1 MQKNI
6 SSIIND
12 DLFTGIY
19 TREFINTRSL
29 DDTALY
35 NSLENTFFDAFS
47 LIKEDRMQES
57 ISQFEYGEKMF
68 PLESKDETFKLI
80 LKDTLYPKKA
90 YWYYKT
96 GNIKLAGYLTLKS
109 IVTNQKIKE
118 HTKVDL
124 TVFIQ
129 IQQYQNIARI
139 GFRTNHFSEGIMLN
153 CKLLLF
159 IITKKNVGI
168 KYLSQFAFD
177 DKKEESVLKCTM
189 MYQIVYDTV
198 KILSRLKNKR
208 YLRSFMDFISNIL
221 VQFVPEYEGEY
232 VLKDFLELISKPGF
246 EIHQEETD
254 HFIGKNQEA
263 LFPGTISILNL
274 IRKLYENEK
283 VVSEITDYKN

>member
-6 SSIIND
+6 SSILND
-12 DLFTGIY
+12 DLFTNIY

-35 NSLENTFFDAFS
+35 NNLENTFFEAFS
-47 LIKEDRMQES
+47 LIKENRMEES
-57 ISQFEYGEKMF
+57 ISQFKYGEKMF
-68 PLESKDETFKLI
+68 PQESKDETFKLI

-96 GNIKLAGYLTLKS
+96 GNIKLAAYLTLKS

-118 HTKVDL
+118 LTTIDL
-124 TVFIQ
+124 PVFVQ

-139 GFRTNHFSEGIMLN
+139 GFRINRFSEGIILN

-159 IITKKNVGI
+159 IVTKKNVGI
-168 KYLSQFAFD
+168 KYLSEFAFD

-189 MYQIVYDTV
+189 MYQIVFDTV
-198 KILSRLKNKR
+198 KILYPLKNKR
-208 YLRSFMDFISNIL
+208 YLRSFLDFISNIL

-232 VLKDFLELISKPGF
+232 VLKDFLEMISKPGF

-254 HFIGKNQEA
+254 HFIGKNKEL

-274 IRKLYENEK
+274 IRKIYENEK

>member
-35 NSLENTFFDAFS
+35 NSLENTFFEAFS
-47 LIKEDRMQES
+47 LIKQNRMQES

-68 PLESKDETFKLI
+68 PLESKDEIFKLI

-96 GNIKLAGYLTLKS
+96 GNIRLAGYLTLKS

-118 HTKVDL
+118 LTKVDL
-124 TVFIQ
+124 PVFIQ
-129 IQQYQNIARI
+129 VQQYQNIARI
-139 GFRTNHFSEGIMLN
+139 SFRTNHFSEGIMLN

-168 KYLSQFAFD
+168 KYLSEFALD
-177 DKKEESVLKCTM
+177 DKTEESALKCTM
-189 MYQIVYDTV
+189 IYQIVFDTV
-198 KILSRLKNKR
+198 KILYKLQNKR
-208 YLRSFMDFISNIL
+208 YLRSFLAFVSNIL
-221 VQFVPEYEGEY
+221 PQFVPAYDGEFI
-232 VLKDFLELISKPGF
+232 LKEFLELISKPGSEVQVE
-246 EIHQEETD
+246 EID
-254 HFIGKNQEA
+254 YFIGKNQDI
-263 LFPGTISILNL
+263 LFPGVVPVLTL
-274 IRKLYENEK
+274 IKKIYENEK
-283 VVSEITDYKN
+283 VVSEITDYQN

>member
-47 LIKEDRMQES
+47 LIKENRMQES

-68 PLESKDETFKLI
+68 PRESKDETFKLI

-118 HTKVDL
+118 LTKVDL
-124 TVFIQ
+124 PVFIQ

-139 GFRTNHFSEGIMLN
+139 GFKTNHFSEGIMLN

-168 KYLSQFAFD
+168 KYLSEFAFD

-208 YLRSFMDFISNIL
+208 YLRSFLDFISNIL